1 MILIK
6 IFVGCSDYVA
16 VTHNTI
22 NEEMMMHTAD
32 LKEDK
37 AMGKRVG
44 ITVAVLFGVMIVL
57 IIASNM
63 IG

>member
-1 MILIK
+1 
-6 IFVGCSDYVA
+6 
-16 VTHNTI
+16 
-22 NEEMMMHTAD
+22 MHTAD
-32 LKEDK
+32 LEEDK

-57 IIASNM
+57 IIASNL